1 MKNTKNSLNILI
13 NSIKI
18 KKKYIIIP
26 YTKLIYLIFSLLK
39 NYCIKSI
46 YKLEN
51 WILIY
56 ITYNNKKNLK
66 IKICNLKNKKNNF
79 TYLQLQKI
87 KQKNKDGIIFTSK
100 GIYLLSEALK
110 LKQGGTLFC
119 LIYYYN

>member
-18 KKKYIIIP
+18 KKKYIIIR

-51 WILIY
+51 CILIY

-79 TYLQLQKI
+79 TYLHLQKL

-119 LIYYYN
+119 LIYYSN